1 MNNLSVKEIF
11 NFEIIYA
18 VAFIKENNK
27 GSKYIIRNIKTN
39 SIDFTPFAG
48 TFYFK
53 TFEEAKALALKLNLE
68 AWHD

>member
-11 NFEIIYA
+11 KFETIYT

-27 GSKYIIRNIKTN
+27 GSKYIVKDIKTN
-39 SIDFTPFAG
+39 DIDFIPFAG

-53 TFEEAKALALKLNLE
+53 TFEEAKALALKLNVE
-68 AWHD
+68 TWHD